1 MFKIKR
7 PGDLL
12 LRFIKQN
19 KYSQNILQFIE
30 NYNKIRQI
38 KKWRWFQMNEL
49 DKKENYNNKTFE
61 DIKHIDENEIEFWYA
76 RELMPILQYTKWQN
90 FEKILDKAKISCA
103 NSDISVSEHFT
114 DVSKLSKRANNADVM
129 IKDYKLTRY
138 ACYLI
143 AQNGDSRKKVIALAQ
158 TYFAV
163 QTRKQE
169 INEKEYCE
177 LTEDEKRF
185 YQRNLTRKGNYS
197 LNQTAKNAGV
207 KNFDRFHNSGYKGL
221 YNGETADDIAKR
233 KGLRYREDILD
244 NMGSE
249 ELAANLFRIT
259 QTESRLKKDKICSE
273 KEANK
278 THYNIGKNIREVIA
292 KNGGTMPEELPT
304 PKKSLK
310 ELEKETKKS
319 LKKK

>member
-1 MFKIKR
+1 MKEI
-7 PGDLL
+7 
-12 LRFIKQN
+12 
-19 KYSQNILQFIE
+19 
-30 NYNKIRQI
+30 
-38 KKWRWFQMNEL
+38 
-49 DKKENYNNKTFE
+49 DKNNKSFE
-61 DIKHIDENEIEFWYA
+61 DIKHMDENEVEFWYA
-76 RELMPILQYTKWQN
+76 RELQSVLDYKEWRK
-90 FEKILDKAKISCA
+90 FEGIIKKAEISCK
-103 NSDISVSEHFT
+103 NSGINSFDHFVGI
-114 DVSKLSKRANNADVM
+114 DKMVQIGSGAERKQQ
-129 IKDYKLTRY
+129 DYKLSRY

-169 INEKEYCE
+169 ITEKEYSM

-197 LNQTAKNAGV
+197 LNQTAKKAGV
-207 KNFDRFHNSGYKGL
+207 KNFDKFHNAGYKGL

-259 QTESRLKKDKICSE
+259 QTESRLKRDKVETE
-273 KEANK
+273 KKACDTHNK
-278 THYNIGKNIREVIA
+278 IGKIVRNAIKQAGRNYA
-292 KNGGTMPEELPT
+292 RRFTN
-304 PKKSLK
+304 S
-310 ELEKETKKS
+310 TKKF
-319 LKKK
+319 KAT

>member
-1 MFKIKR
+1 M
-7 PGDLL
+7 
-12 LRFIKQN
+12 N
-19 KYSQNILQFIE
+19 KLEKN
-30 NYNKIRQI
+30 
-38 KKWRWFQMNEL
+38 
-49 DKKENYNNKTFE
+49 ENYNNKTFE
-61 DIKHIDENEIEFWYA
+61 DIKHIDENGIEFWYA
-76 RELMPILQYTKWQN
+76 RELMPILQYSNWQN
-90 FEKILDKAKISCA
+90 FEKIIDKAKMSCQ
-103 NSDISVSEHFT
+103 NSDISVFEHFI
-114 DVSKLSKRANNADVM
+114 DVSKLSKRANNAEVE
-129 IKDYKLTRY
+129 IKDYELTRY

-143 AQNGDSRKKVIALAQ
+143 AQNGDSRKRVIALAQ

-169 INEKEYCE
+169 ISEKEYSE

-207 KNFDRFHNSGYKGL
+207 TNFDRFHNSGYKGL

-259 QTESRLKKDKICSE
+259 QTESRLKKDNICSE

-310 ELEKETKKS
+310 QLEKENKKS
-319 LKKK
+319 LRKK